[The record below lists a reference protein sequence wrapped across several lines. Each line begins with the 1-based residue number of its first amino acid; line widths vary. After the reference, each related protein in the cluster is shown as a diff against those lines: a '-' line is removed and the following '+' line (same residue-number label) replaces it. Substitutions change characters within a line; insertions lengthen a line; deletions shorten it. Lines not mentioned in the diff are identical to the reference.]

1 MVFTRGVSS
10 LTYFLETLILLH
22 SHGHSVTFIITIE
35 GRLSSSFLRIRDMK
49 SHSQVL
55 RSDKE
60 YGRNGG
66 SRRARSGYIG
76 SSGSINA

>member
-1 MVFTRGVSS
+1 
-10 LTYFLETLILLH
+10 
-22 SHGHSVTFIITIE
+22 
-35 GRLSSSFLRIRDMK
+35 MK